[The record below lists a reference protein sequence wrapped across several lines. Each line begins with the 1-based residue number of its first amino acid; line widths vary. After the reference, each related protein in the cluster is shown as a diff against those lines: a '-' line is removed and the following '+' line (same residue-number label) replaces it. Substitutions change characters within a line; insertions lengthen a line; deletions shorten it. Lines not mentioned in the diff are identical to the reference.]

1 MKFRQSGFNIIEIA
15 ILIVAA
21 SVLFSVVWKGLE
33 YFNIVK

>member
-1 MKFRQSGFNIIEIA
+1 MKLRQSGFNIIEIA
-15 ILIVAA
+15 ILIVAT